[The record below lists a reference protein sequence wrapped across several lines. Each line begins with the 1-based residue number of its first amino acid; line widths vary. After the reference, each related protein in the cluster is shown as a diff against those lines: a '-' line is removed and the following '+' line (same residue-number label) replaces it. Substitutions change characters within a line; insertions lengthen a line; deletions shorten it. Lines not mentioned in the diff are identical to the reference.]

1 MFCREPEEFSRRR
14 SSVVWKLAPLR
25 IARAFC
31 ALRSFSWCDLLAGVL
46 GWFLPAPPPPPRASR
61 MDRSG
66 VSGTECVPLD
76 PPRSPPCDPKD
87 RIDDRWESSRLSSAA
102 DPTDPPRLPPTLTPP
117 PLAPEPDSF
126 ASPLAPPPPPL
137 TFLADLDGFRF
148 GLLLRAP
155 ASVEASSIPI
165 PPRPRVAN
173 AAPMSLLFR
182 ACRFF
187 FSRPFSRSLLA
198 SIRPS
203 RPSAAAPVS
212 SNTGGRSGTPPAPP
226 PTPPPP
232 LPRREWRPRILGGD
246 RSASAVDVGGPGG
259 GCDSR
264 RAARTRSRKPPVC
277 CCVCVPAVPPPG
289 VVPGGPM
296 YTVVRP
302 SSSTYVRSAGRVTGG
317 SDDAVSLSPS
327 GGSVVPSPPLPTNDS
342 VTGPGPGGW
351 SVSSLFS
358 SAMVASV
365 DPPRSPTSAEAFRR
379 ASSMLLRSDT
389 GMLDLRLP
397 PPPPPPL
404 EGVVG
409 ETATCSIGEI
419 ASIGP
424 SSNAPAVA
432 AAAAAAAAAA
442 DVGVEYAGLAVP
454 ARGGK
459 RSTSSGISTEI
470 PPSAASWFSSA
481 LRRRASSASSSSWR
495 RAIPGAAFVLSGI
508 RLRVPRSVLAR
519 PGAAPVEGA
528 RSVETLD
535 RSPDVLTGNNPSR
548 PSPTGALSDGGG
560 FAPSAL
566 RSVFARVR
574 LPNFLATCR
583 ITFSALPLAPLGSA

>member
-1 MFCREPEEFSRRR
+1 M
-14 SSVVWKLAPLR
+14 
-25 IARAFC
+25 
-31 ALRSFSWCDLLAGVL
+31 
-46 GWFLPAPPPPPRASR
+46 
-61 MDRSG
+61 
-66 VSGTECVPLD
+66 
-76 PPRSPPCDPKD
+76 
-87 RIDDRWESSRLSSAA
+87 
-102 DPTDPPRLPPTLTPP
+102 
-117 PLAPEPDSF
+117 
-126 ASPLAPPPPPL
+126 
-137 TFLADLDGFRF
+137 
-148 GLLLRAP
+148 
-155 ASVEASSIPI
+155 
-165 PPRPRVAN
+165 AN

-226 PTPPPP
+226 TTPPPP

-317 SDDAVSLSPS
+317 SVDDAVSLSPS

-389 GMLDLRLP
+389 GMLDLRLPP

-535 RSPDVLTGNNPSR
+535 RSPDVLTGNTPSR